1 MEPSF
6 TPLFHK
12 YLLSAFDVP
21 DSVLG
26 AETTQSLPGGVDLSG
41 RERQQ
46 SE

>member
-1 MEPSF
+1 MESSF
-6 TPLFHK
+6 APLFHK
-12 YLLSAFDVP
+12 YLPSAFDVP